1 MSNPQKGLVTFCRIL
16 ALLFNRA
23 TICHS
28 SKIRRK
34 LIWSLLAVNERF
46 GLLRFT
52 SVLRASNSSRDS
64 RDLVLLEPNRKGV
77 DSVAYKDLVAI
88 VVDDYA
94 TMRRIIKNILKNL
107 HFKEIIE
114 AENGLEALRLLESN
128 KVDLIVSGWDMPTMT
143 GLELLKRVRADERLK
158 RLPFLM
164 VSAKAQKENIIEA
177 IQAKVSNYVL
187 KPFSPAAFAEK
198 LAKIIP
204 QGQ

>member
-1 MSNPQKGLVTFCRIL
+1 M
-16 ALLFNRA
+16 
-23 TICHS
+23 
-28 SKIRRK
+28 
-34 LIWSLLAVNERF
+34 
-46 GLLRFT
+46 
-52 SVLRASNSSRDS
+52 
-64 RDLVLLEPNRKGV
+64 
-77 DSVAYKDLVAI
+77 AYKDLVAI

-177 IQAKVSNYVL
+177 TQAKVSNYVL
-187 KPFSPAAFAEK
+187 KPFSPAVFAEK

>member
-1 MSNPQKGLVTFCRIL
+1 M
-16 ALLFNRA
+16 
-23 TICHS
+23 
-28 SKIRRK
+28 
-34 LIWSLLAVNERF
+34 
-46 GLLRFT
+46 
-52 SVLRASNSSRDS
+52 
-64 RDLVLLEPNRKGV
+64 
-77 DSVAYKDLVAI
+77 AYKDLVAI